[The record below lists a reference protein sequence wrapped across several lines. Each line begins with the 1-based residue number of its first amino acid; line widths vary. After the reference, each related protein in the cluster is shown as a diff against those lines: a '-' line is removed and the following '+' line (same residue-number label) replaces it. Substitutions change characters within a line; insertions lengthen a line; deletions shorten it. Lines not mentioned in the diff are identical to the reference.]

1 MMTIVISFFLIGG
14 SAFIL
19 LAALGTLRFPD
30 MLSWIHATTKATSFG
45 LLLVLIGVALF
56 FNTLLIYFKALLV
69 ISFIYLTAPL
79 AAHSIA
85 RVRQARRKD
94 K

>member
-1 MMTIVISFFLIGG
+1 MTILISILLLGG

-45 LLLVLIGVALF
+45 LLLILIGVSLF

-85 RVRQARRKD
+85 RVRQARKEG

>member
-1 MMTIVISFFLIGG
+1 MMTILISFLLIGG

-30 MLSWIHATTKATSFG
+30 ILSRIHATTKGTSFG
-45 LLLVLIGVALF
+45 LLLILLGVALV
-56 FNTLLIYFKALLV
+56 FNIPLIYFKAFLV
-69 ISFIYLTAPL
+69 IAFIYLTAPL

-85 RVRQARRKD
+85 RAREARK
-94 K
+94 KNE

>member
-1 MMTIVISFFLIGG
+1 MTIVISFFLICG

>member
-1 MMTIVISFFLIGG
+1 MMTIVISFLLIGG

-19 LAALGTLRFPD
+19 LAALGTFRFPD

-45 LLLVLIGVALF
+45 LLLILIGVALF

-85 RVRQARRKD
+85 RVRQAQKKD

>member
-1 MMTIVISFFLIGG
+1 MTILISFLLITGA
-14 SAFIL
+14 AFIL
-19 LAALGTLRFPD
+19 LAAIGTLRFPD

-45 LLLVLIGVALF
+45 LLLILIGVGLF
-56 FNTLLIYFKALLV
+56 FNTPLVYFKAFLV
-69 ISFIYLTAPL
+69 ILFIYLTAPL

-85 RVRQARRKD
+85 RARQEQKKD

>member
-1 MMTIVISFFLIGG
+1 MTIVISFFLIGG

>member
-85 RVRQARRKD
+85 RVRQAWKNN

>member
-1 MMTIVISFFLIGG
+1 MTIIISFLLISG
-14 SAFIL
+14 SAFVL

-45 LLLVLIGVALF
+45 LLLILTGLGLF
-56 FNTLLIYFKALLV
+56 FNNPIIYFKAFLV
-69 ISFIYLTAPL
+69 IVFIYLTAPL

-85 RVRQARRKD
+85 RTQQARKKD
-94 K
+94 E

>member
-1 MMTIVISFFLIGG
+1 MTILISFFLITGA
-14 SAFIL
+14 AFIL

-45 LLLVLIGVALF
+45 LLLILIGVALF
-56 FNTLLIYFKALLV
+56 FNTPQVYLKAFLV
-69 ISFIYLTAPL
+69 IAFIYLTAPI

-85 RVRQARRKD
+85 RARKTPEKD

>member
-1 MMTIVISFFLIGG
+1 MMSIIISFLLIGG

-45 LLLVLIGVALF
+45 LLLLLIGVALF

-85 RVRQARRKD
+85 RVRQAQKKD

>member
-1 MMTIVISFFLIGG
+1 MTILISVLLLSG

-45 LLLVLIGVALF
+45 LLLILIGVGLF
-56 FNTLLIYFKALLV
+56 FNSLLIYFKALLV
-69 ISFIYLTAPL
+69 IVFIYLTAPL

-85 RVRQARRKD
+85 RAGQAQKKD
-94 K
+94 E

>member
-1 MMTIVISFFLIGG
+1 MTILISILLLGG

-45 LLLVLIGVALF
+45 LLLILIGVALF

-85 RVRQARRKD
+85 RVKQDQKND

>member
-1 MMTIVISFFLIGG
+1 MTILISFFLIAG

-45 LLLVLIGVALF
+45 LLLILIGVGLF
-56 FNTLLIYFKALLV
+56 FNTPLVYFKAFLV
-69 ISFIYLTAPL
+69 IIFIYLTAPL

-85 RVRQARRKD
+85 RVRQSQK
-94 K
+94 KG

>member
-1 MMTIVISFFLIGG
+1 MTIVISFFLITG

-19 LAALGTLRFPD
+19 LAAIGTLRFPD

-45 LLLVLIGVALF
+45 LLLILLGVGLF
-56 FNTLLIYFKALLV
+56 FNTPLVYFKAFLV
-69 ISFIYLTAPL
+69 ITFIYLTAPL

-85 RVRQARRKD
+85 RADRDRKRV
-94 K
+94 

>member
-1 MMTIVISFFLIGG
+1 MTILISFLLISG

-45 LLLVLIGVALF
+45 LLLILIGVALY
-56 FNTLLIYFKALLV
+56 FNTPLIYFKALLV
-69 ISFIYLTAPL
+69 IVFIYLTAPL

-85 RVRQARRKD
+85 RARQAQKKD
-94 K
+94 E

>member
-1 MMTIVISFFLIGG
+1 MTILISFLLISG
-14 SAFIL
+14 SVFIL

-30 MLSWIHATTKATSFG
+30 LLSWIHAITKATSFG
-45 LLLVLIGVALF
+45 LLLILIGVGLS
-56 FNTLLIYFKALLV
+56 FNTLLVYFKVFLV
-69 ISFIYLTAPL
+69 ITFIYLTAPL

-85 RVRQARRKD
+85 RARQSQKKD